1 MNETENNKTTESV
14 ENKTV
19 EAEST
24 TVVEN
29 TAGSNP
35 KPKKKRGWRFYLKVF
50 AVFFLLMLTS
60 FGIAIFYVLNKLAS
74 DSNFEKLVN
83 QKASEATGMNINF
96 EKIRVSF
103 PSIELTNIH
112 VATDSAIM
120 KLDSHI
126 ASVKVRPDFFAALKG
141 NIVIDYL
148 GISSSTTLLQ
158 MKAIKSTDV
167 AVKETKTGSG
177 SIDLN
182 SITFPFKSLD
192 ISDIVLNYIDDA
204 SKSTY
209 NVKLNK
215 ASLSHSI
222 VSSALPY
229 EIDGEWVGKAT
240 LNAKGDLY
248 WPTKV
253 TSDVVANL
261 KDINEVKKFVPE
273 EYKKYLDTVT
283 GSNAR
288 ASLDYNISN
297 NSVVVK
303 SYNVGVEPILN
314 VSGSA
319 AVPQMSPL
327 KLQASATLSP
337 VEVSD
342 LWPMVKDFV
351 PKEYGVS
358 LGKGSV
364 GADLGVNL
372 DGDKPVQLR
381 AVVQPQKI
389 EIATKYVEDKIVL
402 QKGNLTYDGNNTID
416 ASDFEVSLSDTSVK
430 LMSLKLTLND
440 LNLNAVFGINLGI
453 EGLIKNLKKYLS
465 DGMNNLTINGSIA
478 ADGNINGKLSDIS
491 SLRLNGSVVSK
502 IINIIEK
509 KTKAQGK
516 VENLNIRLNGIGAET
531 GIINVESLNVSATGA
546 NLNVKGTVKNQK
558 DIGFDCSADGGINVG
573 EFSRLASGLFNL
585 PVKEGQYKGQLD
597 VSAKV
602 GGSVKDPK
610 PSGKIVAKDIYA
622 DVSQYGLVIS
632 KFNGT
637 VTADNDKLIMN
648 NIKANVL
655 GGDVDFNGTIKDFKN
670 MKVEAVANVKGADL
684 AMVRKLIGAFVPEM
698 PAELDFSGKA
708 DLNASLM
715 GPTSAPKIKGAA
727 QLTDARFIHPL
738 VFRPVE
744 KINGRVSFNNDG
756 LSSESLTAYWGT
768 SKANVSGS
776 LKDWAKFI
784 TNFKFNV
791 APLDVTD
798 AAGFFLEGTG
808 FKVLGTG
815 IGSGTVTG
823 ALEEIKVDC
832 FANVDVGTV
841 TALITEG
848 GDSMKFPYQKLKAR
862 VTYYNSAL
870 DISSASFKL
879 FDGDI
884 SAKSKILLVASEPI
898 RYDVD
903 ANINHLQTQ
912 EFLKVNADKKYE
924 KTLVGGLDGM
934 AKFNGDSTGLNSI
947 NGNAHLVMASGT
959 YDSPDVIKSIAEK
972 LKNPSLASGTIENVS
987 GDYKI
992 TNGRISSN
1000 NAMGKSQDS
1009 TVIYKGSIGLDTTLD
1024 GTLDFVLGKETC
1036 SNSSYLKD
1044 MLGNKENLNLSCKV
1058 KGSLTSPKIDLPLDN
1073 LLKQKAKNELNKLL
1087 GKDKDGGEKKDSGK
1101 VVDKIGEGVSKLG
1114 KSLKKIFK

>member
-1 MNETENNKTTESV
+1 MSETENNKTTESV
-14 ENKTV
+14 ENKSA
-19 EAEST
+19 ESEST

-29 TAGSNP
+29 TTASKT

-60 FGIAIFYVLNKLAS
+60 FGIAIFYVLNKLAT

-83 QKASEATGMNINF
+83 QKASEATGMNVNF

-112 VATDSAIM
+112 VATDSAVM

-126 ASVKVRPDFFAALKG
+126 ASVKVRPDFLAALKG

-158 MKAIKSTDV
+158 IKAIKSTDV
-167 AVKETKTGSG
+167 AVKEKNAS
-177 SIDLN
+177 SSFDLN
-182 SITFPFKSLD
+182 SFTFPFKSLD
-192 ISDIVLNYIDDA
+192 ISNIVLNYIDDGT
-204 SKSTY
+204 KSAY
-209 NVKLNK
+209 NVKLNR
-215 ASLSHSI
+215 ASLSYSL

-229 EIDGEWVGKAT
+229 EIDGELVGKAA

-253 TSDVVANL
+253 TSDVVVNL
-261 KDINEVKKFVPE
+261 KDINEVKKLIPE
-273 EYKKYLDTVT
+273 EYKKYLDTIT

-288 ASLDYNISN
+288 ASIDYNISN
-297 NSVVVK
+297 NSLVVK
-303 SYNVGVEPILN
+303 NYNVGVDPILK
-314 VSGSA
+314 VSGTA

-342 LWPMVKDFV
+342 LWPIIKDFV
-351 PKEYGVS
+351 PAEYGVS
-358 LGKGSV
+358 FKNGAV
-364 GADLGVNL
+364 GADVGVNI
-372 DGDKPVQLR
+372 DGDKPMQLQ
-381 AVVQPQKI
+381 AVVQPQKV
-389 EIATKYVEDKIVL
+389 EIVTKYVEDKIIL

-416 ASDFEVSLSDTSVK
+416 ASNFEVSLADTSVK

-453 EGLIKNLKKYLS
+453 EGLIKNLKQYLS
-465 DGMNNLTINGSIA
+465 DGMKNLALNGNITM
-478 ADGNINGKLSDIS
+478 DGNVNGKLSDIS
-491 SLRLNGSVVSK
+491 SLKLNGSVVSK

-509 KTKAQGK
+509 KTKAQGS
-516 VENLNIRLNGIGAET
+516 VENLNIRLNSIGAET
-531 GIINVESLNVSATGA
+531 GTINVESLKVSATGA
-546 NLNVKGTVKNQK
+546 NLDVKGVIKNQK
-558 DIGFDCSADGGINVG
+558 DIGFDCSADGGINVS

-597 VSAKV
+597 VSVKV
-602 GGSVKDPK
+602 GGTVKDPK

-622 DVSQYGLVIS
+622 DVSEYGLVIN

-637 VTADNDKLIMN
+637 VSADNDKLVMN

-655 GGDVDFNGTIKDFKN
+655 GGDVDLNGTIKDFKN
-670 MKVEAVANVKGADL
+670 MKIEAVANVKGADL
-684 AMVRKLIGAFVPEM
+684 GMVRKLIGAFVPDM
-698 PAELDFSGKA
+698 TAELDFSGKA

-756 LSSESLTAYWGT
+756 LSSEGLTAYWGT

-798 AAGFFLEGTG
+798 AAGFFLDGTG

-862 VTYYNSAL
+862 ATYYNSAL

-884 SAKSKILLVASEPI
+884 NAKAKILLVASEPI

-903 ANINHLQTQ
+903 ANINQLQTQ

-959 YDSPDVIKSIAEK
+959 YDSPDVIKSIADK

-992 TNGRISSN
+992 ANGRISSN

-1009 TVIYKGSIGLDTTLD
+1009 TVVYKGSVGLDTTLD

-1044 MLGNKENLNLSCKV
+1044 LLGSKDSLNVSCKV
-1058 KGSLTSPKIDLPLDN
+1058 KGSLTSPKIDLPLDD
-1073 LLKQKAKNELNKLL
+1073 LLKQKAKNELNKLI

-1114 KSLKKIFK
+1114 KNLKKIFK